1 MLPREKF
8 DKNGA
13 IWSNLGI
20 LKYAITKLK
29 INNFKVKQS
38 TTTKVNCHFFPEV
51 NVDVRYTKRNTFR
64 SYKGG
69 GSGELSPQR
78 QKNFLK
84 IKQNGGFSFIF
95 FFAFWQGSPDPQN
108 YELAPQLP

>member
-69 GSGELSPQR
+69 GGL
-78 QKNFLK
+78 
-84 IKQNGGFSFIF
+84 
-95 FFAFWQGSPDPQN
+95 GSYPPRSRRTF
-108 YELAPQLP
+108 